1 MDELSPLQKDIHN
14 AICTSEL
21 HGSEW
26 CLLDGVMLTWIVG
39 IEKVYLDHDLAKK
52 NELLEAIG
60 EDNPLEPTPDAV
72 GKADPAKWR
81 EWSIVENNEKAKLRT
96 VVERVYPEGGE
107 K

>member
-1 MDELSPLQKDIHN
+1 MDELEKFVSNRLVPLSNETYN
-14 AICTSEL
+14 AA
-21 HGSEW
+21 HDKFKR
-26 CLLDGVMLTWIVG
+26 LLNV
-39 IEKVYLDHDLAKK
+39 HDLAKK
-52 NELLEAIG
+52 RALLEGIG
-60 EDNPLEPTPDAV
+60 VDNPLEPTPDAV